1 MTPKEPPKV
10 LDRFLLTSFFFVC
23 CIYLFL
29 FIIISVFQPEI
40 KSSTTKHVYT
50 LVYNMMLVYMYSNY
64 TMEKNEK
71 KKFINKKT
79 LNDVFERKHCRV
91 GSSVMLQRSSPRT
104 LTIYNEIYLTLYLYF
119 LKPFEIKY
127 KISFSTNS

>member
-1 MTPKEPPKV
+1 
-10 LDRFLLTSFFFVC
+10 
-23 CIYLFL
+23 
-29 FIIISVFQPEI
+29 
-40 KSSTTKHVYT
+40 
-50 LVYNMMLVYMYSNY
+50 MLVYMYSNY

-71 KKFINKKT
+71 KKIINKKT

-119 LKPFEIKY
+119 SKPFEIKY
-127 KISFSTNS
+127 KTSFSTNS